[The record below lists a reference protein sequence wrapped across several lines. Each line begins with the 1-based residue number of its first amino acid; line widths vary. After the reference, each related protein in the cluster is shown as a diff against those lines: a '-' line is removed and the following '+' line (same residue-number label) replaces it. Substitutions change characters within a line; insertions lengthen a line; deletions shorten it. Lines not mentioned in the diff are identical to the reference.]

1 MTPVPPGRES
11 GSSGGLSR
19 ARARDSAAPA
29 GLRATACHKPHSGR
43 PLSSAGSR
51 SRSGGTMSVS
61 FPVLRMPSSPEE
73 TLQPRRRARPRR
85 PVNAGSVGHARRR
98 GPAADT
104 APAPRARHATVLSET
119 AARMLRRSRRGNCT
133 PDVTSRLRSA
143 FSPEGN
149 RRHEP
154 TQPLARRE
162 GQAVGPT
169 ACVGRV
175 ADIANP
181 VAVPPRHSSATD
193 PAPRATPAASA
204 PHPRVGGRVAAGTPG
219 PVDVSFR
226 EAGRMRLCRNGSRG
240 RAMNH
245 GDGTERKR
253 GHSTPR
259 VAHSATDR
267 ADGGRRER
275 RGQTATELT
284 QDHRVGRGT
293 RTSGR
298 SPKLTV
304 AHLVCSDLM
313 PPSAHS
319 FQETPVVL

>member
-51 SRSGGTMSVS
+51 SRSGARCRCH
-61 FPVLRMPSSPEE
+61 FPCSGCLLRRKKPCN
-73 TLQPRRRARPRR
+73 LGAARPRR

-104 APAPRARHATVLSET
+104 APPPRARHATVLSET

-143 FSPEGN
+143 FSREGN

-154 TQPLARRE
+154 TQPLARRD

-169 ACVGRV
+169 ACVGRG
-175 ADIANP
+175 AEIANP